1 MIIIRS
7 YATIS
12 DLINDLTGSNI
23 TLPIFSFGFFVA
35 IAFLIGAWI
44 LSRELKRKEGLKLMQ
59 PFPEKRVVG
68 LPPQPMDLILNGIM
82 GFILGY
88 KIGAIIADYE
98 TFAANPQVFVF
109 SSEGSVIGGIIGLGI
124 LGYLKYSEQRKQ
136 QLAKPEERIEQ
147 VLPHQRVGDI
157 VMIAAVSGILGAK
170 IFSNFEE
177 PNGWKNFFQDPMGN
191 FFSGLTIYGG
201 LLLGA
206 ASVIWFATRKRINVL
221 HLGDAISPALILAYG
236 IGRIGCQVAGDG
248 DWGVYNA
255 AYATNADGTI
265 ELAEA
270 GEFEQV
276 VATYPRYFEYAFEG
290 MEEVPYRTFK
300 APSFIPQS
308 WVAQN
313 YAHNVNGDGLPLP
326 DCEGPHCSV
335 LPIPVFPTPLYEIV
349 MSLIIFAI
357 LIFMSRRIAIP
368 GVIFASYI
376 FFNGLER
383 FWIEKIRV
391 NNVLS
396 FAGIKASQAEF
407 ISVGFMVFGLLFLL
421 WCIRRHR
428 QNLLKA

>member
-1 MIIIRS
+1 MAS
-7 YATIS
+7 WGLFW
-12 DLINDLTGSNI
+12 D
-23 TLPIFSFGFFVA
+23 
-35 IAFLIGAWI
+35 
-44 LSRELKRKEGLKLMQ
+44 LKLGPLLETMNSL
-59 PFPEKRVVG
+59 
-68 LPPQPMDLILNGIM
+68 LPTHRHS
-82 GFILGY
+82 F
-88 KIGAIIADYE
+88 
-98 TFAANPQVFVF
+98 F
-109 SSEGSVIGGIIGLGI
+109 SGEGSVVGGLIGLGI
-124 LGYLKYSEQRKQ
+124 LGYLKYTEQRKQ
-136 QLAKPEERIEQ
+136 QLAKPEERMEQ

-201 LLLGA
+201 LILGA
-206 ASVIWFATRKRINVL
+206 ASVIWFATRKKINVL
-221 HLGDAISPALILAYG
+221 HLGDAIAPALILAYG

-255 AYATNADGTI
+255 AYATNADGSI
-265 ELAEA
+265 VLAEE
-270 GEFEQV
+270 GQFEQV
-276 VATYPRYFEYAFEG
+276 LATYPKYFEYAFEG
-290 MEEVPYRTFK
+290 MDEVPYRSFK

-326 DCEGPHCSV
+326 DCTGPHCSV
-335 LPIPVFPTPLYEIV
+335 LPIPVFPTPIYEIV
-349 MSLIIFAI
+349 MSLIIFGI
-357 LIFMSRRIAIP
+357 LIWMSRRIAIP

-391 NNVLS
+391 NNVLT
-396 FAGIKASQAEF
+396 FAGMKASQAEF

-421 WCIRRHR
+421 WCVRKHKR
-428 QNLLKA
+428 QIAR